1 MVDQTELYTKLQ
13 CQRVIKNLGLL
24 KFRVIAGAAAPKDS
38 SCLGTLAVSN
48 NPVNVESVEGPPKVR
63 KSSKKE
69 RQIDEKRKPL
79 RPNDMQRI

>member
-48 NPVNVESVEGPPKVR
+48 NPVNVESGESPPKVR

-69 RQIDEKRKPL
+69 RKIEEKKKAL
-79 RPNDMQRI
+79 EAA